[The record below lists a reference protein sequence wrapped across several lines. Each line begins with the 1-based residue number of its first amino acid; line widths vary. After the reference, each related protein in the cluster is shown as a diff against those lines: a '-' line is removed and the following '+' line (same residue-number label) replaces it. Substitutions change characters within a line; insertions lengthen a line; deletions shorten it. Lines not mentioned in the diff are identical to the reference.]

1 MKSINQIFE
10 TNPSLKETKEVVEL
24 IEYCRELEATVIE
37 YEQAE
42 QFSKEDKLAALVRDI
57 YAACDMTLQDDN
69 DRYNEEGVD
78 FKQTIINLKKYLSDF
93 SRDSGFRL

>member
-10 TNPSLKETKEVVEL
+10 SNPKLKKKLEVTAL
-24 IEYCRELEATVIE
+24 IEYCKELEATVIK

-42 QFSKEDKLAALVRDI
+42 QFSKEDKLTALVRDI
-57 YAACDMTLQDDN
+57 YAACEMTLQDDDN
-69 DRYNEEGVD
+69 RYNEESVD
-78 FKQTIINLKKYLSDF
+78 FKQTIVNLKKYLSDF

>member
-10 TNPSLKETKEVVEL
+10 SNPSLKDENEVIEL
-24 IEYCRELEATVIE
+24 IAYCRELEATVIE

-69 DRYNEEGVD
+69 DLYNEEGVD
-78 FKQTIINLKKYLSDF
+78 FKQTIINLKKYLANF
-93 SRDSGFRL
+93 SRDNGFRL